1 MTPQVAAPRAR
12 RTDPGTS
19 HAAAQRSLQ
28 FAESHAS
35 RILLALQYG
44 FLNAEEIGEAAGLT
58 VVQVDRRTIEL
69 QRAGLIRVRRIN
81 GVDLV
86 RNGMRV
92 WEAV

>member
-1 MTPQVAAPRAR
+1 MTLALHRAR
-12 RTDPGTS
+12 GTDPATS
-19 HAAAQRSLQ
+19 HQAASRAAM
-28 FAESHAS
+28 FADTHAA

-44 FLNAEEIGEAAGLT
+44 DLNAEEIGDAAGLT

-69 QRAGLIRVRRIN
+69 QRKGVIRVQQSH
-81 GVDLV
+81 GADVV